1 MILTRQEPIIPYNLF
16 KNFCRVLER
25 GDLDLDTKIG
35 RYRTLIKSC
44 PQANQYVLLYI
55 LDLLALFKHHQ
66 AKNKMTAQNLAIV
79 FQPSILNLPNLTS
92 KSEHTLAVS
101 VIEFL
106 INYQDSFV
114 LGLTPPPPSDKR
126 PEELTMPSATH
137 DLEDYMIIPSDSDE
151 EVGEYHVHIGG
162 GAHLAR
168 TSTPL
173 NAQASALFARRE
185 RKKRMEQQRAMFEH
199 SKSPPLAPSDHD
211 YTSRQSPRLLRS
223 FSHRRRANSHT
234 DGKIDE
240 VRMSLFKDQNPNA
253 SRPNATQP
261 SYKMRDMNLGQSQ
274 QEYLERPPM
283 TKRSISAH
291 NVSQG
296 EKPRSVV
303 MDDIQVLR
311 TDDDKPAQV
320 TDTPVISVGSMPSQ
334 KNEERIPL
342 SPSISLFP
350 PNELKPMSYL
360 QTTSIRQAH
369 PYLASAKSSTEVP
382 SHALASLRPV
392 AFADDMAPTQP
403 LTRSVSADTAP
414 STLPSPIH
422 FVGQSRPSATVFVN
436 GSDANPVQHT
446 TTPPPAIMPPSP
458 TASAIPDSGLRY
470 AKVVLTISAQSESH

>member
-1 MILTRQEPIIPYNLF
+1 M
-16 KNFCRVLER
+16 
-25 GDLDLDTKIG
+25 DTKIG

-79 FQPSILNLPNLTS
+79 FQPSILNMQNLTS

-106 INYQDSFV
+106 INYQDNFV

-126 PEELTMPSATH
+126 PEELTTPSTTH
-137 DLEDYMIIPSDSDE
+137 DIEDYMIIPSDSDE

-168 TSTPL
+168 SSTAL
-173 NAQASALFARRE
+173 NAQSSALFARRE
-185 RKKRMEQQRAMFEH
+185 RKKRMEQQRSMVEH
-199 SKSPPLAPSDHD
+199 SKPPPSGPSDHD

-234 DGKIDE
+234 DGKLDE
-240 VRMSLFKDQNPNA
+240 ARMSLLKDQEHNA
-253 SRPNATQP
+253 SKLNATQP
-261 SYKMRDMNLGQSQ
+261 SYKMRDMNQDQSQ
-274 QEYLERPPM
+274 QQYLERPPM

-291 NVSQG
+291 NVSHG
-296 EKPRSVV
+296 ERPRSFV
-303 MDDIQVLR
+303 MDDIKVSR
-311 TDDDKPAQV
+311 TDDDKPAHA
-320 TDTPVISVGSMPSQ
+320 TNTPVISVDRMPSP
-334 KNEERIPL
+334 KNEERPPL
-342 SPSISLFP
+342 SPSIALFP

-369 PYLASAKSSTEVP
+369 PYVASVRSPAEVP
-382 SHALASLRPV
+382 SHALANLGPV
-392 AFADDMAPTQP
+392 AFPAGIAPTQP
-403 LTRSVSADTAP
+403 LMRSASADIAP
-414 STLPSPIH
+414 STMHSPVH
-422 FVGQSRPSATVFVN
+422 FVGQSHPSDTISVN
-436 GSDANPVQHT
+436 GYDAIHVQHAS
-446 TTPPPAIMPPSP
+446 TPPPPTISPSSA
-458 TASAIPDSGLRY
+458 ASAIPDSGLQH